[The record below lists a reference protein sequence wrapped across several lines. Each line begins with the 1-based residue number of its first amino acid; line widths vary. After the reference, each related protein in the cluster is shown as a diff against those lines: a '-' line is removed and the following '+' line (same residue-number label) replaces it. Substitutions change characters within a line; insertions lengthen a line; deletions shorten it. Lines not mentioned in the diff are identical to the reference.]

1 LKTVGKTQA
10 SLRCVALRC
19 VALRCVALRC
29 VALRCVALRCVA
41 LRYVT
46 FGTLEVSQ
54 EKEKFSRFHNQKT
67 LLFVLSYTFFS
78 ALQLLLWSKDQYYF
92 VLGINLIISEL
103 YSYKYKLVN
112 PSDQ

>member
-1 LKTVGKTQA
+1 MCKF
-10 SLRCVALRC
+10 
-19 VALRCVALRC
+19 
-29 VALRCVALRCVA
+29 
-41 LRYVT
+41 RYVT
-46 FGTLEVSQ
+46 FGTRDFLKRKVFLAVGFIT
-54 EKEKFSRFHNQKT
+54 KKT
-67 LLFVLSYTFFS
+67 LLFVSSYTFFS